1 MATAKRSL
9 RAAFGQAL
17 RDLRREMG
25 ISQEALAHESNL
37 HRTYVSQLERG
48 LKSPSLDAIAALAKA
63 LGQQPHELIKAA
75 EDLRR

>member
-9 RAAFGQAL
+9 RAAFGQVL
-17 RDLRREMG
+17 RDRRREIG
-25 ISQEALAHESNL
+25 ISQEELAHESGL

-63 LGQQPHELIKAA
+63 LRQQPHELIKAA